1 MAGEKDTDRMAGD
14 LMKALLGS
22 LKKPVAGP
30 GQTQSTPQ
38 VDESSMLDTIKG
50 FLNQSLPGTKEREKP
65 NAPAAPQGA
74 PITAQPAVQGAGGGV
89 VDWETMYRRQ
99 ERERE
104 AMYGR
109 QLSERQFMHQ
119 RHEKEMEELTG
130 VGIVRDR
137 EHTNSATIPPVAA
150 VRPVLASRKAGVV
163 PGKTIGN
170 WLVQT
175 ENGPKTFTAVSE
187 EQAFREA
194 RRYGLTPTSARLI
207 DIHTF
212 TAEEMEQMLSSFG
225 VAGKRESMEAEFEQ
239 AIKLGLIPETA
250 TFERLPDRE
259 WGYRTGPRSIVR
271 KGSAVIPKRSF

>member
-119 RHEKEMEELTG
+119 RHEKEMEELAG

-137 EHTNSATIPPVAA
+137 EYTNSATIPPVAA